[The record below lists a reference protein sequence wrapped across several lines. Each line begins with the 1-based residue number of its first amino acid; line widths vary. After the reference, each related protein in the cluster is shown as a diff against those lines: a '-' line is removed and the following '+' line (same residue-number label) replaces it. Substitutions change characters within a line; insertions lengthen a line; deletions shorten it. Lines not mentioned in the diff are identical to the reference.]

1 MNMNKKIKEVL
12 LYGGLGWGLPFF
24 VFFSILRW
32 IEYKSPAFGSL
43 TVFLVISIIAG
54 CVFGLITQILSKKR
68 EAIKFN
74 IKNFFYSILFF
85 AIVFLIYGIIFRYIL
100 ISNDWD
106 QPFIG
111 TSILLILVIL
121 SLLIQNRM
129 IVKKA
134 SI

>member
-1 MNMNKKIKEVL
+1 MSLKKIKEVL

-43 TVFLVISIIAG
+43 TVFMVISIIAG
-54 CVFGLITQILSKKR
+54 CIFGLITQILNKNR
-68 EAIKFN
+68 EAIKFDVK
-74 IKNFFYSILFF
+74 IFFKSILVFAF
-85 AIVFLIYGIIFRYIL
+85 AILIYGVVFRYML
-100 ISNDWD
+100 IPHDWD

-111 TSILLILVIL
+111 TIILLILLTL
-121 SLLIQNRM
+121 SMLIQNKM
-129 IVKKA
+129 IIKKA

>member
-85 AIVFLIYGIIFRYIL
+85 AIVFLIYGIIFRYIH